1 MVKKFNE
8 EDFIFY
14 NKVQLFM
21 WRCWGVYRKDK
32 DSSVNEKL
40 NTMSTWF
47 LELFPEVMNSR
58 IQILDDN
65 FLEIPLNRCDETNH
79 HIVYMSIQH
88 TNRLEVVLL
97 RFDLRENPNE
107 HQLTNICWVDEIS
120 DRPKYAYKK
129 TPKVF

>member
-8 EDFIFY
+8 VDFIFY

-79 HIVYMSIQH
+79 HVVYMSIQI
-88 TNRLEVVLL
+88 LP
-97 RFDLRENPNE
+97 FDLYLNF
-107 HQLTNICWVDEIS
+107 LTHWYC
-120 DRPKYAYKK
+120 RKLQQ
-129 TPKVF
+129 